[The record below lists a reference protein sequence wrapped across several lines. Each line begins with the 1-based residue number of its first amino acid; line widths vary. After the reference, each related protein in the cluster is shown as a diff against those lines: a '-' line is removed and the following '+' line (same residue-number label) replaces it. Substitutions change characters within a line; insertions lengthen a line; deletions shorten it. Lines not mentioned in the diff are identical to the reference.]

1 MGGKFS
7 LHCPKGEPNLCQLP
21 DVMAVSD
28 RIAARVRI
36 FVSENLKA
44 CIGVIKKILM
54 KFSHF
59 VFLVLLAAAMFGCKQ
74 SNELQDADIL
84 SGDAEFAIPLFK
96 ARTSIQDLLE
106 NFDDSTYIEI
116 DAEGI
121 IHLRYEG
128 DVLTQTADE
137 FFQVIK
143 TYLPPLI
150 PLDSTYFTLDFN
162 SAGDQLKVDFA
173 RYSGGTISVAYV
185 SNYVGMVDL
194 TLTILEASKNGQPLK
209 VHTQFMS
216 PAGTPGTIP
225 LPIFSPTT
233 QCVGYELMPNNGKVH
248 IQYTAVTDMGDT
260 IELPFIALANTNI
273 NFSYIEGY
281 LGNFKNKG
289 KRDSVSIDFFKN
301 WTQGDVFFDN
311 PVIKIHIEN
320 SFGMPTRSS
329 IDTFDIITADELR
342 IPLQSS
348 FINETG
354 IDFVYPTVQEAGQSK
369 SMTFTFDA
377 NNSNIEDVLGS
388 RPIGLDYKVDA
399 ISNPDSLTNLR
410 GFITDSSFYK
420 IKVEVDL
427 PLHGRA
433 SGFGVVDSFDL
444 DFSSYDDLK
453 EVEFKLVADNEMPLA
468 IGVQGYFI
476 GENGAV
482 LDSLFDGIGHPI
494 QGAPVNANGVV
505 TQKLTTITF
514 VTFDAARFDHVRS
527 AKRLNLHAYF
537 STTNN
542 GQQSVKA
549 FANQF
554 LEIRMGMKVKR

>member
-1 MGGKFS
+1 
-7 LHCPKGEPNLCQLP
+7 
-21 DVMAVSD
+21 
-28 RIAARVRI
+28 
-36 FVSENLKA
+36 
-44 CIGVIKKILM
+44 M

-84 SGDAEFAIPLFK
+84 SGDAEFAIPLLK

-173 RYSGGTISVAYV
+173 RYSGGSISVAYV

-194 TLTILEASKNGQPLK
+194 TLTILEASKNGQPLS

-233 QCVGYELMPNNGKVH
+233 QCVGYELTPNNGKVH

-281 LGNFKNKG
+281 LGNFTNKG

-301 WTQGDVFFDN
+301 WIQGDVFFDN

-476 GENGAV
+476 GENGVV
-482 LDSLFDGIGHPI
+482 LDSLFDGIGYPI

-505 TQKLTTITF
+505 TQKLTTTTF

>member
-1 MGGKFS
+1 
-7 LHCPKGEPNLCQLP
+7 
-21 DVMAVSD
+21 
-28 RIAARVRI
+28 
-36 FVSENLKA
+36 
-44 CIGVIKKILM
+44 
-54 KFSHF
+54 
-59 VFLVLLAAAMFGCKQ
+59 MFGCKQ
-74 SNELQDADIL
+74 VNDLQDAEIM
-84 SGDAEFAIPLFK
+84 SGDAEFAIPLLK

-116 DAEGI
+116 DAEGV

-150 PLDSTYFTLDFN
+150 PLDSTTFTLDFN
-162 SAGDQLKVDFA
+162 SSADQLKVDFA
-173 RYSGGTISVAYV
+173 RYSGGSISVAYV
-185 SNYVGMVDL
+185 SDYVGMVDL
-194 TLTILEASKNGQPLK
+194 TLTILEASKNGQPLS

-225 LPIFSPTT
+225 LPIFSSST
-233 QCVGYELMPNNGKVH
+233 QCVGYELMPDSGRVH
-248 IQYTAVTDMGDT
+248 VQYSAVTDLGDT
-260 IELPFIALANTNI
+260 IELPFIALVNTNI

-301 WTQGDVFFDN
+301 WIQGDVFFEN
-311 PVIKIHIEN
+311 PIIKIHIEN

-342 IPLQSS
+342 IPLQST
-348 FINETG
+348 FINDTG
-354 IDFVYPTVQEAGQSK
+354 IDFVYPTVSEAGQSK

-444 DFSSYDDLK
+444 DFSGYDDLK
-453 EVEFKLVADNEMPLA
+453 EVEFKMVADNQMPLA
-468 IGVQGYFI
+468 IDGQAFFMD
-476 GENGAV
+476 ENGTV
-482 LDSLFDGIGHPI
+482 LDSLYDDVTRLVEA
-494 QGAPVNANGVV
+494 APVDSEGVV
-505 TQKLTTITF
+505 REPITRINF
-514 VTFDAARFDHVRS
+514 STFDAERFDKIRK
-527 AKRLNLHAYF
+527 AKKLALRAYF
-537 STTNN
+537 STTSD

-549 FANQF
+549 FSDQHV
-554 LEIRMGMKVKR
+554 EIRMGMKVKR